1 MLTEKEG
8 KVLRCLDFQ
17 DCSAI
22 EPTTSRILVENGE
35 AMTNRCDEK
44 KNQRNSNSFI
54 FFLLQFKHLEK
65 HAESKV
71 KIDNESYHPELSNKA
86 KLQMKK
92 V

>member
-1 MLTEKEG
+1 
-8 KVLRCLDFQ
+8 
-17 DCSAI
+17 
-22 EPTTSRILVENGE
+22 
-35 AMTNRCDEK
+35 MTNKCDEK
-44 KNQRNSNSFI
+44 KSTKFKFFH

-65 HAESKV
+65 PAKYKV

>member
-1 MLTEKEG
+1 
-8 KVLRCLDFQ
+8 
-17 DCSAI
+17 
-22 EPTTSRILVENGE
+22 
-35 AMTNRCDEK
+35 MTNRCDEK

>member
-35 AMTNRCDEK
+35 ALTNRCHEEK
-44 KNQRNSNSFI
+44 STKFKFFH